1 MHVPTQKQEISA
13 WTNEGQARGRVVHA
27 DRFFTLLLQICR
39 ESMPHQPT
47 VSDETEFD
55 GLPRRLSDQNA
66 ILIGRVGGDTEFS
79 GLAAYYIHGRDSILL
94 GRYEN
99 REFRPEYTIE
109 CESRLMSACVRV
121 FSTADAETKLSSV
134 GKALLQAWHF
144 GDLTSLSH
152 KQAHV
157 YALREKAG
165 FSRDETAAILN
176 ISPSTVDT
184 HLQRAAEKLTAAENL
199 VQFVRVDSDE
209 LAEVNPDFFDE
220 IETGDEANSSN
231 DITPLS

>member
-1 MHVPTQKQEISA
+1 
-13 WTNEGQARGRVVHA
+13 
-27 DRFFTLLLQICR
+27 
-39 ESMPHQPT
+39 MPHQPA
-47 VSDETEFD
+47 VSKETEFD
-55 GLPRRLSDQNA
+55 GLPRRLPDQDA
-66 ILIGRVGGDTEFS
+66 VLIGQVGEDTEFN
-79 GLAAYYIHGRDSILL
+79 GLAAYYIHGRGSILL

-99 REFRPEYTIE
+99 RELMPEYAIE
-109 CESRLMSACVRV
+109 CESRLMSACVRE
-121 FSTADAETKLSSV
+121 FSRADIETELSSV

-144 GDLTSLSH
+144 GDLTTLSH

-184 HLQRAAEKLTAAENL
+184 HLQRAKEKLTEAENL
-199 VQFVRVDSDE
+199 VQFVRVDSEE
-209 LAEVNPDFFDE
+209 LADANPEFFDE
-220 IETGDEANSSN
+220 DGVSDKANSSS